1 MKKLIRLTEGDL
13 HRIVE
18 GSVRR
23 ALNELDWR
31 TYDSAMRK
39 AADRKD
45 YGRAGR
51 FGMASRD
58 AFNRDYGTHETPYD
72 YNYRRNSVPFMNK
85 LEWSDELA
93 DEDTNGD
100 GSYYNPNKGVSN
112 AGYYDDSID
121 AWSDGDQPESLTPVP
136 YGNEKFRTRRDMR
149 GKVSSTMKGLNK
161 DYDESDNDYDYWA
174 NRSGEGGTR
183 ADAMQA
189 ARRGINAT
197 KDYLSGKTKYKNGKW
212 SNN

>member
-1 MKKLIRLTEGDL
+1 
-13 HRIVE
+13 
-18 GSVRR
+18 
-23 ALNELDWR
+23 
-31 TYDSAMRK
+31 
-39 AADRKD
+39 
-45 YGRAGR
+45 
-51 FGMASRD
+51 
-58 AFNRDYGTHETPYD
+58 
-72 YNYRRNSVPFMNK
+72 MNK

-121 AWSDGDQPESLTPVP
+121 AWSDGDQPESLPPVP

-212 SNN
+212 SSN

>member
-1 MKKLIRLTEGDL
+1 MKKLVRLTESDL

-18 GSVRR
+18 NSVRR
-23 ALNELDWR
+23 TLNELDWR

-39 AADRKD
+39 AANNKD
-45 YGRAGR
+45 YPRAGR

-72 YNYRRNSVPFMNK
+72 YNYRRNSVPFMSK
-85 LEWSDELA
+85 YEWSDDLA
-93 DEDTNGD
+93 DEDTDGD
-100 GSYYNPNKGVSN
+100 GGYYNPNKGVSN

-121 AWSDGDQPESLTPVP
+121 AYSDGSQCGDLERVP
-136 YGNEKFRTRRDMR
+136 YGNADFRTRRDMR
-149 GKVSSTMKGLNK
+149 GKVSSTMRGLDK
-161 DYDESDNDYDYWA
+161 DYDESDNDDDFWA
-174 NRSGEGGTR
+174 NRGGEGTR

-212 SNN
+212 SND